1 MENATNEDLI
11 DFVIY
16 FWELI
21 VKHLP
26 PFKLAH
32 IDFKTVSRIY
42 LEQLSLQHIV
52 GFYYFGE
59 TSGSRAIM
67 SCGF

>member
-26 PFKLAH
+26 AFKLAH

-42 LEQLSLQHIV
+42 LEQLSL
-52 GFYYFGE
+52 
-59 TSGSRAIM
+59 
-67 SCGF
+67 

>member
-42 LEQLSLQHIV
+42 LEQLSL
-52 GFYYFGE
+52 
-59 TSGSRAIM
+59 
-67 SCGF
+67 